1 MLPNEQKDEQFFH
14 LALSFVKDVGP
25 ITGRALL
32 ARFGS
37 AENIFKANTK
47 ELKSVEGMGDVRAAA
62 FKEKEV
68 FIKAEQ
74 ELNFCK
80 KENISIITL
89 KETNYPK
96 RFLNCEDAP
105 LLLYQKGDADLNVAK
120 VVSIIGTRKN
130 TDYGERCCEQLLTD
144 LKDTKEIL
152 IVSGLAL
159 GIDTIAHKHS
169 IRNSLPTVGVLGHSL
184 DSIYPASNKSLA
196 KEMTEKGGGLLTE
209 FPSGTKPDKQ
219 NFPVRNR
226 IVAGMSD
233 VTVVVESDRKGGA
246 MITAY
251 IAQSYGREIAAFPGR
266 IFDSKSDGPNHL
278 ILKNIASLITNAD
291 ELLELM
297 NWKEEGKLK
306 KAVQPRLFEELLPEE
321 MPLYDLMKQKDSV
334 HTDELLLQSGYTNTL
349 LASILL
355 QMELKGLVKALPGKN
370 YRLN

>member
-1 MLPNEQKDEQFFH
+1 MLPNEKQEEQFFH

-32 ARFGS
+32 ARFGT
-37 AENIFKANTK
+37 AENIFKASTK
-47 ELKSVEGMGDVRAAA
+47 ELKLVEGMGDVRVAS
-62 FKEKEV
+62 FKDNNVFMKAEKEMV
-68 FIKAEQ
+68 F
-74 ELNFCK
+74 CD
-80 KENISIITL
+80 KESINIITL
-89 KETNYPK
+89 KDTTYPK

-105 LLLYQKGDADLNVAK
+105 LLLYQKGDTNLNVAK
-120 VVSIIGTRKN
+120 VMSVIGTRKN
-130 TDYGERCCEQLLTD
+130 TDYGERCCEQLFAD
-144 LKDTKEIL
+144 LRDTKDIL

-169 IRNSLPTVGVLGHSL
+169 LKNGLTTVGVMGHSL
-184 DSIYPASNKSLA
+184 DTIYPSSNKNLA
-196 KEMTEKGGGLLTE
+196 KEMIEKGGGLLTE

-233 VTVVVESDRKGGA
+233 VTIVVESDRKGGA

-251 IAQSYGREIAAFPGR
+251 IANSYGREIAAFPGR

-291 ELLELM
+291 ELLALM
-297 NWKEEGKLK
+297 NWKEEGKQK
-306 KAVQPRLFEELLPEE
+306 KSVQPKLFEELLPDEL
-321 MPLYDLMKQKDSV
+321 PLYELMKQKDSV
-334 HTDELLLQSGYTNTL
+334 HTDELLLQSGYTNTR

-355 QMELKGLVKALPGKN
+355 EMELKGLVKALPGKN